1 METDTLLNNDTQK
14 LAEGLTLFLKEFEPL
29 FEDFITSLCQ
39 QYDPKIDAS
48 IAKEMALALNQ
59 SLLNTDEKLPLYEEF
74 FLSIRRDYSA
84 IDFILQKSILY
95 WIEHYFI
102 FSQTHP
108 LPHKLFFERL
118 NHLLDT
124 VASPLTPIFASDNT
138 SLDYDDVMGKAPSN
152 VFKSDLK
159 EDVLLSPTY
168 EIMNIFHHMV
178 EENQKTLFCL
188 NLYEGIPISS
198 EVTII
203 EILDSAITFQM
214 SPLQKI
220 AIILE
225 NQAFFVK
232 NSYFINYHLKADI
245 ASIDFKANH
254 VTLNNF
260 KYIQSMPALQ
270 REGVRVYPTKTA
282 NITLYQEGTLYL
294 NGILHDISTKGLS
307 ILSNEKEGLHDGEE
321 VLLEFELQEEKV
333 SINGRVVSILSY
345 PNSFRYCIQILPN
358 EGISQMIA
366 HYIEQREKEIIAKL
380 QMELQKYA

>member
-1 METDTLLNNDTQK
+1 MRTDTLLNNDTQK
-14 LAEGLTLFLKEFEPL
+14 LAESLTLFLKEFEPL
-29 FEDFITSLCQ
+29 LENFMTSLCQ
-39 QYDPKIDAS
+39 KYDPKIEVPL
-48 IAKEMALALNQ
+48 AKEIVFALNQ

-74 FLSIRRDYSA
+74 FLSIRRDHTA
-84 IDFILQKSILY
+84 MDFILQKSIFF
-95 WIEHYFI
+95 WVEHYLI

-108 LPHKLFFERL
+108 LTHKLFFERL
-118 NHLLDT
+118 NQLLDT
-124 VASPLTPIFASDNT
+124 IASPLTPIFESDSNP
-138 SLDYDDVMGKAPSN
+138 LEYDDVMGKASSN
-152 VFKSDLK
+152 VFKSDLE

-168 EIMNIFHHMV
+168 EIMNIFHQMV

-198 EVTII
+198 EATII

-220 AIILE
+220 AIVLE

-232 NSYFINYHLKADI
+232 NSYFIHYHLKADI

-254 VTLNNF
+254 ITLNNF
-260 KYIQSMPALQ
+260 KYIQTMPALQ
-270 REGVRVYPTKTA
+270 REGVRVYPIKTS
-282 NITLYQEGTLYL
+282 NITLYQGDALYL

-307 ILSNEKEGLHDGEE
+307 ILSNEKEGLRDGEE

-333 SINGRVVSILSY
+333 SINGKVISILSY

-358 EGISQMIA
+358 EGISQMIT

-380 QMELQKYA
+380 HMELQKYA